1 MADLEKIS
9 SGVISGDDAG
19 VAELTQKAI
28 DEGVEPA
35 EII

>member
-19 VAELTQKAI
+19 VAELTQKRSMR
-28 DEGVEPA
+28 G
-35 EII
+35 